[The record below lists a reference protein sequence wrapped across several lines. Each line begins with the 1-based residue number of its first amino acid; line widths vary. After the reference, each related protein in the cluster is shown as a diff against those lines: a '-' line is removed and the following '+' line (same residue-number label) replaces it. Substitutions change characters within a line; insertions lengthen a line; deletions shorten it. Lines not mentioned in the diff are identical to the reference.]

1 MKHTPS
7 KKYTQM
13 PDTLMPLL
21 SSYRNERCFNARN
34 YIIDKAEILNKYM
47 KYSGLSSCVV
57 AVSGGIDS
65 AITLG
70 ISKIAMNA
78 KNSPIKK
85 IIPVTLPC
93 HDRGATNQ
101 SESIQKANE
110 LCKHLDLKLIE
121 IDITPAL
128 DVNSSIVESGLKQK
142 GDNWARGQLVAYS
155 RTPILYYITSLL
167 SEEGNPAVILG
178 TNNKDEGAYLG
189 YFGKTSDGMVDI
201 QLISDIHKSEV
212 YAVAEEMKLPSSIVE
227 AIPAGD
233 MYDGRDDSDVFGAPY
248 DFVELYLAYLEGKVE
263 IESLSKDGCE
273 NFNEL
278 SSNLEALHSYNAHK
292 YIACSPSVHLDLIEY
307 QYEIKNGWKYNN
319 WKKVEE

>member
-1 MKHTPS
+1 MKHKPN
-7 KKYTQM
+7 KKYNSVSSE
-13 PDTLMPLL
+13 LKELL
-21 SSYRNERCFNARN
+21 LGYKKARSFNAKA
-34 YIIDKAEILNKYM
+34 YIDDKAKALNDYM
-47 KYSGLSSCVV
+47 HYSGLSSCVV
-57 AVSGGIDS
+57 AVSGGVDS

-70 ISKIAMNA
+70 IVKKAMN
-78 KNSPIKK
+78 KENSPIKK

-93 HDRGATNQ
+93 YDKGATNQ
-101 SESIQKANE
+101 KESVKKSKE
-110 LCKHLDLKLIE
+110 LCNYLSLQLVE

-128 DVNSSIVESGLKQK
+128 NVNSSIVESGLEKE
-142 GDNWARGQLVAYS
+142 GANWARGQLVAYS

-189 YFGKTSDGMVDI
+189 YFGKASDGMVDI

-263 IESLSKDGCE
+263 IESLSKEGCE

-292 YIACSPSVHLDLIEY
+292 YIACSPSVHLDLVEY
-307 QYEIKNGWKYNN
+307 QYSIKNGWKYNN
-319 WKKVEE
+319 WKR